1 MHRGVTA
8 AVDGLGKNPVQA
20 SYRLRKIELN
30 YNHDLNWITRLEK
43 VPDSIKEH
51 PKRTD
56 LRAYLAKRILK
67 KRKPK
72 MNEKGKGS
80 RRNQEDTGGEG
91 DTGEEG
97 DMDEEDTDEEEDERE
112 MMTQRKKTSGKRVF
126 PRPYLDR
133 DLSNKHMEAHSIK
146 NHHVF
151 ESHHDHNTYSSHC
164 DYRASEDSF
173 SESLVKP
180 FLEAI
185 PKSVKT
191 NEFKLNFDYRKGM
204 FGALAMIKSIA
215 DEYEYAPIDQFEKV
229 KVLFLNA
236 AESDDKQYF
245 VPDLIRFC
253 WGSKNII
260 EKSVESIVALKQGH
274 SQNRAKYRR
283 SSAAPALLSDNV
295 NPIILK
301 LTKEEDG
308 SGMASLGLFIPFP
321 TLNFFSL
328 LFFVAVSF
336 F

>member
-1 MHRGVTA
+1 
-8 AVDGLGKNPVQA
+8 
-20 SYRLRKIELN
+20 
-30 YNHDLNWITRLEK
+30 
-43 VPDSIKEH
+43 
-51 PKRTD
+51 
-56 LRAYLAKRILK
+56 
-67 KRKPK
+67 
-72 MNEKGKGS
+72 MNENGKGS
-80 RRNQEDTGGEG
+80 KRNQEDTGE
-91 DTGEEG
+91 
-97 DMDEEDTDEEEDERE
+97 EEDTDEEEDERE
-112 MMTQRKKTSGKRVF
+112 MMTQRKKTSGKGVF

-133 DLSNKHMEAHSIK
+133 DLSNKHMETHSIE
-146 NHHVF
+146 NHHIL
-151 ESHHDHNTYSSHC
+151 ESHHEAEELEFFESLLIAVHNTYSSHY

-185 PKSVKT
+185 AKSVKI
-191 NEFKLNFDYRKGM
+191 NEFKLNFDYHKGM

-215 DEYEYAPIDQFEKV
+215 DEYGYAPIDQFEKV

-236 AESDDKQYF
+236 AGKTYLQYLHLWSLSYKKNDLLGLWKKSPLLLRPKSDDKQYF

-260 EKSVESIVALKQGH
+260 EKSVESIVALKQDH
-274 SQNRAKYRR
+274 SQNRAKCRR

-308 SGMASLGLFIPFP
+308 SGMANLGLFIPFP
-321 TLNFFSL
+321 TLIFFSL